1 MFHLEILCVIKIS
14 KIKVNSVFM
23 AYVFLDFPEF
33 AVEFRLMKEEF
44 LHFVWRTQS
53 FAQLPLTTTDGKVVK
68 VEYPGFL
75 NRHAGPDF
83 MDARVQI
90 GDVLWCGPVELH
102 VKASDWLLHGHSGD
116 PRYDTV
122 ILHVVYEKDQLVPS
136 DVPILELKNYIIDG
150 QWNTVQQWKNVRD
163 HVPCGGNFAEVRTV
177 VRTNWMNR
185 MAVERLEKRV
195 SEWRGRSLELNGDLL
210 QLFYEKFFRAF
221 GFGLNGELF
230 EQVASRFT
238 FRNSLRILDEPE
250 LLKAVLLQMFGFES
264 ARSKAAVWK
273 RAGALMEANQWI
285 SLPPQALNTGK
296 IRPRRNNKIRVEQ
309 LAEELPRISHWWNL
323 IFNKAEI
330 AEWKSAL
337 YSKGKS
343 NPLFAHLTVNVFA
356 PLLFF
361 LHERKMDE
369 SYAERALELLELIP
383 LEDNRITRLWKI
395 HDVVGTNALESQG
408 LIHLYG
414 MYCETRKCLSCALG
428 AEKLKKN
435 EHDEVLI

>member
-1 MFHLEILCVIKIS
+1 
-14 KIKVNSVFM
+14 
-23 AYVFLDFPEF
+23 
-33 AVEFRLMKEEF
+33 MKEEF

-53 FAQLPLTTTDGKVVK
+53 FSQLPLTTTDGNVVQ

-102 VKASDWLLHGHSGD
+102 LKSSDWVLHGHTGD
-116 PRYDTV
+116 PRYDNV
-122 ILHVVYEKDQLVPS
+122 ILHVVYEMDKQIPAN
-136 DVPILELKNYIIDG
+136 VPILELKNHIIPG
-150 QWNTVQQWKNVRD
+150 QWETVQQWKNVQD
-163 HVPCGGNFAEVRTV
+163 HIPCGGNFGDLRSV

-195 SEWRGRSLELNGDLL
+195 SEWRSRSMELNGDLL

-230 EQVASRFT
+230 ENVATRFT
-238 FRNSLRILDEPE
+238 FRNSLRLIDEPE
-250 LLKAVLLQMFGFES
+250 LLKAVLLQMFGFEV
-264 ARSKAAVWK
+264 AKSKAVVWK
-273 RAGALMEANQWI
+273 KASALIEANQW
-285 SLPPQALNTGK
+285 SLLRPQALNTGK
-296 IRPRRNNKIRVEQ
+296 IRPKRNNKVRIEQ
-309 LAEELPRISHWWNL
+309 LADQLPKISLWWNM
-323 IFNKAEI
+323 IFNKAEMK
-330 AEWKSAL
+330 EWKLEL
-337 YSKGKS
+337 YKKGRM
-343 NPLFAHLTVNVFA
+343 NPLFAHLAVNVFA

-414 MYCETRKCLSCALG
+414 MYCEPRKCLNCALG
-428 AEKLKKN
+428 AEKLKRN
-435 EHDEVLI
+435 EFDEVLI

>member
-1 MFHLEILCVIKIS
+1 
-14 KIKVNSVFM
+14 
-23 AYVFLDFPEF
+23 
-33 AVEFRLMKEEF
+33 
-44 LHFVWRTQS
+44 
-53 FAQLPLTTTDGKVVK
+53 
-68 VEYPGFL
+68 
-75 NRHAGPDF
+75 
-83 MDARVQI
+83 
-90 GDVLWCGPVELH
+90 
-102 VKASDWLLHGHSGD
+102 
-116 PRYDTV
+116 
-122 ILHVVYEKDQLVPS
+122 
-136 DVPILELKNYIIDG
+136 
-150 QWNTVQQWKNVRD
+150 
-163 HVPCGGNFAEVRTV
+163 
-177 VRTNWMNR
+177 
-185 MAVERLEKRV
+185 
-195 SEWRGRSLELNGDLL
+195 
-210 QLFYEKFFRAF
+210 
-221 GFGLNGELF
+221 
-230 EQVASRFT
+230 
-238 FRNSLRILDEPE
+238 
-250 LLKAVLLQMFGFES
+250 VLLQMFGFES
-264 ARSKAAVWK
+264 ARSKGAVWK

-330 AEWKSAL
+330 AEWKSEF

>member
-1 MFHLEILCVIKIS
+1 
-14 KIKVNSVFM
+14 
-23 AYVFLDFPEF
+23 
-33 AVEFRLMKEEF
+33 MKEDY

-53 FAQLPLTTTDGKVVK
+53 FSQLPLTTTDGNVVH

-90 GDVLWCGPVELH
+90 GEVLWCGPVELH
-102 VKASDWLLHGHSGD
+102 LKSSDWLLHGHTGD
-116 PRYDTV
+116 PRYDNV
-122 ILHVVYEKDQLVPS
+122 ILHVVYEMDHHVPANIP
-136 DVPILELKNYIIDG
+136 VLELKNHIIPG
-150 QWNTVQQWKNVRD
+150 QWQTVQQWKNIQD
-163 HVPCGGNFAEVRTV
+163 HIPCGGNFGDIRSV
-177 VRTNWMNR
+177 VRTNWINR

-195 SEWRGRSLELNGDLL
+195 AEWRNRSLELNGDLL

-230 EQVASRFT
+230 EQVAARFS
-238 FRNSLRILDEPE
+238 FRNALRLMDEPE
-250 LLKAVLLQMFGFES
+250 LLKSVLLQMFGFEKT
-264 ARSKAAVWK
+264 RGKTLVWK
-273 RAGALMEANQWI
+273 QAMALIEANQWVV
-285 SLPPQALNTGK
+285 LTPQALNSGK
-296 IRPRRNNKIRVEQ
+296 IRPIRSNKVRVEQ
-309 LAEELPRISHWWNL
+309 LSDELPSISLWWNM

-330 AEWKSAL
+330 KEWKSEF
-337 YSKGKS
+337 YKKERG

-383 LEDNRITRLWKI
+383 LEDNRITRFWKI
-395 HDVVGTNALESQG
+395 HDVVGKNALESQG

-414 MYCETRKCLSCALG
+414 MYCEPRKCLNCALG
-428 AEKLKKN
+428 AEKLKRN
-435 EHDEVLI
+435 EFNEVLI

>member
-1 MFHLEILCVIKIS
+1 
-14 KIKVNSVFM
+14 
-23 AYVFLDFPEF
+23 
-33 AVEFRLMKEEF
+33 MKEEF

-53 FAQLPLTTTDGKVVK
+53 FSQLPLTTTDGNVVQ
-68 VEYPGFL
+68 VEYAGFL

-102 VKASDWLLHGHSGD
+102 LKSSDWLLHGHTGD
-116 PRYDTV
+116 PRYDNV
-122 ILHVVYEKDQLVPS
+122 ILHVVYEMDQQVPANI
-136 DVPILELKNYIIDG
+136 PTLELKNHIIPG
-150 QWNTVQQWKNVRD
+150 QWETVQQWKNIQD
-163 HVPCGGNFAEVRTV
+163 HIPCGGNFGDLRSV
-177 VRTNWMNR
+177 VRINWINR

-195 SEWRGRSLELNGDLL
+195 SEWRSRSSELNGDLL

-230 EQVASRFT
+230 ENVATRFT
-238 FRNSLRILDEPE
+238 FRNSLRLIDEPE

-264 ARSKAAVWK
+264 ARSKAVVWK
-273 RAGALMEANQWI
+273 KASALIEANQWNA
-285 SLPPQALNTGK
+285 LAPQALNTGK
-296 IRPRRNNKIRVEQ
+296 IRPRRNNKVRIEQ
-309 LAEELPRISHWWNL
+309 LADELPQISLWWNM
-323 IFNKAEI
+323 IFNKAEMK
-330 AEWKSAL
+330 EWKSEL
-337 YSKGKS
+337 YKKGRM
-343 NPLFAHLTVNVFA
+343 NPLFAHLAVNVFA

-414 MYCETRKCLSCALG
+414 MYCEPRKCLNCALG
-428 AEKLKKN
+428 AEKLKRN
-435 EHDEVLI
+435 EFYEVLI

>member
-1 MFHLEILCVIKIS
+1 
-14 KIKVNSVFM
+14 
-23 AYVFLDFPEF
+23 
-33 AVEFRLMKEEF
+33 MKEEF

-53 FAQLPLTTTDGKVVK
+53 FSQLPLTTTDGNVVQ

-102 VKASDWLLHGHSGD
+102 LKSSDWLLHGHTDD
-116 PRYDTV
+116 PRYDNV
-122 ILHVVYEKDQLVPS
+122 ILHVVYEMDKQIPAN
-136 DVPILELKNYIIDG
+136 VPILELRNHMIPG
-150 QWNTVQQWKNVRD
+150 QWETVQQWKNVQD
-163 HVPCGGNFAEVRTV
+163 HIPCGGNFGDLRNV

-195 SEWRGRSLELNGDLL
+195 SEWRSRSMELNGDLL

-230 EQVASRFT
+230 ENVATRFT
-238 FRNSLRILDEPE
+238 FRNSLRLLDEPE

-264 ARSKAAVWK
+264 AKSKSVVWK
-273 RAGALMEANQWI
+273 KASALIEANQW
-285 SLPPQALNTGK
+285 SLLRPQALNTGK
-296 IRPRRNNKIRVEQ
+296 IRPKRNNKVRIEQ
-309 LAEELPRISHWWNL
+309 LADELPQISLWWNM
-323 IFNKAEI
+323 IFNKAEMK
-330 AEWKSAL
+330 EWKLEL
-337 YSKGKS
+337 YKKGRM
-343 NPLFAHLTVNVFA
+343 NPLFAHLAVNVFA

-369 SYAERALELLELIP
+369 SYAERALELLELVP

-414 MYCETRKCLSCALG
+414 MYCEPRKCLNCALG
-428 AEKLKKN
+428 AEKLKRN
-435 EHDEVLI
+435 EFFEVLI

>member
-1 MFHLEILCVIKIS
+1 
-14 KIKVNSVFM
+14 
-23 AYVFLDFPEF
+23 
-33 AVEFRLMKEEF
+33 MKEEF

-53 FAQLPLTTTDGKVVK
+53 FSQLPLTTTDGNVVQ

-102 VKASDWLLHGHSGD
+102 LKSSDWLLHGHTGD
-116 PRYDTV
+116 PRYDNV
-122 ILHVVYEKDQLVPS
+122 ILHVVHEMDQHVPS
-136 DVPILELKNYIIDG
+136 NVPILELKNHIIPG
-150 QWNTVQQWKNVRD
+150 QWKTVQQWKNVKD
-163 HVPCGGNFAEVRTV
+163 HIPCGGNFGNLRNV
-177 VRTNWMNR
+177 VRINWINR

-195 SEWRGRSLELNGDLL
+195 SEWRIRSMELNGDLL

-230 EQVASRFT
+230 EHVATRFT
-238 FRNSLRILDEPE
+238 FRNSLRLIDEPE
-250 LLKAVLLQMFGFES
+250 LLKAVLLQMFGFET
-264 ARSKAAVWK
+264 ARSKAIVWK
-273 RAGALMEANQWI
+273 KASALIEVNHWNA
-285 SLPPQALNTGK
+285 LAPQALNTGK
-296 IRPRRNNKIRVEQ
+296 IRPKRNNKVRVEQ
-309 LAEELPRISHWWNL
+309 LADELPQISLWWNL
-323 IFNKAEI
+323 IFNKAEMN
-330 AEWKSAL
+330 EWKSEL
-337 YSKGKS
+337 YKKGRM
-343 NPLFAHLTVNVFA
+343 NPLFAHLAVNVFA

-369 SYAERALELLELIP
+369 SYAERALELLELLP

-414 MYCETRKCLSCALG
+414 MYCEPRKCLNCALG
-428 AEKLKKN
+428 AEKLKRN
-435 EHDEVLI
+435 EFNEVLI

>member
-1 MFHLEILCVIKIS
+1 
-14 KIKVNSVFM
+14 
-23 AYVFLDFPEF
+23 
-33 AVEFRLMKEEF
+33 MKEEF

-53 FAQLPLTTTDGKVVK
+53 FSQLPLTTTDGNVVQ
-68 VEYPGFL
+68 VEYAGFL

-102 VKASDWLLHGHSGD
+102 LKSSDWLLHGHTGD
-116 PRYDTV
+116 PRYDNV
-122 ILHVVYEKDQLVPS
+122 ILHVVYEMDQQVPANI
-136 DVPILELKNYIIDG
+136 PTLELKNHIISG
-150 QWNTVQQWKNVRD
+150 QWETVQQWKNIQD
-163 HVPCGGNFAEVRTV
+163 HIPCGGNFGDLRSV
-177 VRTNWMNR
+177 VRINWINR

-195 SEWRGRSLELNGDLL
+195 SEWRSRSSELNGDLL

-230 EQVASRFT
+230 ENVATRFT
-238 FRNSLRILDEPE
+238 FRNSLRLIDEPE

-264 ARSKAAVWK
+264 ARSKAVVWK
-273 RAGALMEANQWI
+273 KASALIEANQWNA
-285 SLPPQALNTGK
+285 LAPQALNTGK
-296 IRPRRNNKIRVEQ
+296 IRPRRNNKVRIEQ
-309 LAEELPRISHWWNL
+309 LADELPQISLWWNM
-323 IFNKAEI
+323 IFNKAEMK
-330 AEWKSAL
+330 EWKSEL
-337 YSKGKS
+337 YKKGRM
-343 NPLFAHLTVNVFA
+343 NPLFAHLAVNVFA

-369 SYAERALELLELIP
+369 SYAERALELLELVP

-414 MYCETRKCLSCALG
+414 MYCEPRKCLNCALG
-428 AEKLKKN
+428 AEKLKRN
-435 EHDEVLI
+435 EFYEVLI